1 MDGPKMIMG
10 AIAGIVL
17 AALGLLLFLPDRSP
31 TTGPRSDSAA
41 EAPEPPTQIAV
52 PWIAAGEVQF
62 ESTILIPTEVAAEDG
77 VVVLEFDLATLAPI
91 EGAPD
96 PLADGPVIDALPERW
111 SLSTVSGGGTIET
124 TDPGASSVRFNV
136 RAGLLTEHIASVR
149 LVGWRVAVPN
159 HERIAL
165 DVVAGASGTFA
176 GGTEVTVAII
186 LEQSNPTIV
195 QLDVDQPHDRWNRIE
210 IDAAD
215 PGWRKAG
222 RLDGG
227 LQFIWEGLD
236 VPPVLVLEQSS
247 PTWVSV
253 EGDLVVFRGA
263 DQ

>member
-1 MDGPKMIMG
+1 MDGPKIIAG

-17 AALGLLLFLPDRSP
+17 AALGLVLILHDRNPVDGAAADSTAESSES
-31 TTGPRSDSAA
+31 TTR
-41 EAPEPPTQIAV
+41 TTV

-62 ESTILIPTEVAAEDG
+62 ESTVLIPIEVVADDG
-77 VVVLEFDLATLAPI
+77 VVVLDFDLSTLAPH
-91 EGAPD
+91 GQAPESF
-96 PLADGPVIDALPERW
+96 ADSPAIDAFPERW
-111 SLSTVSGGGTIET
+111 ALSTVSGGGTVET

-136 RAGLLTEHIASVR
+136 RTGLLTEHIASIR
-149 LVGWRVAVPN
+149 LVGWRVAVPT
-159 HERIAL
+159 HERVTL

-176 GGTEVTVAII
+176 GGTAVTVAII

-195 QLDVDQPHDRWNRIE
+195 QLDVDQPRDRWNRIE
-210 IDAAD
+210 IEAAD

-227 LQFIWEGLD
+227 LQFIWEGLN

-247 PTWVSV
+247 PTWVPV
-253 EGDLVVFRGA
+253 EGDLIVFQGA